1 MGNFLRGPG
10 NLFHFTKIKES
21 QRMSTI
27 NGMPKN
33 SGNIQEL
40 IGKIS
45 SSKKSKGST
54 LEKKIAQAP
63 SEKSLEK
70 VTSNLPKEEAPKAT
84 QAKSEKPSVSE
95 RAGVIFDKGVEYLKV
110 VRERADQDRKEGVGM
125 LEGGNKLWNDLLKG
139 ADGFAVKERNKL
151 FDTFTK
157 ETRTL
162 LTESLEGTKAGEF
175 IDDVA
180 STFSFGKSTASTTAK
195 TAVDAKTN
203 AVTTSGAATTMSKI
217 AGGVGAAYSL
227 YQIIDGYGK
236 DGVAATAMNGATV
249 GAYVGSFFGPVGT
262 VVGGVIGGIGG
273 AVVGLFGKRKKK
285 SPEHMMRD
293 QMRDALKQTGFIDK
307 DSTIGLADGSRFAIN
322 MERKNKLENT
332 DGTSRHGYQID
343 FSNPLAGPAVG
354 MLQPLAQLIT
364 GGHEKLG
371 PDLTSYLVNAAV
383 SNASNLEEVR
393 ENIIAIYSQSKMEPE
408 IIARGVLELAEA
420 GKLPEEH
427 IEPFIGGIAQ
437 VYDKEIFSSTFLK
450 RPQDPASNPAPA
462 EEAQT
467 IH

>member
-1 MGNFLRGPG
+1 
-10 NLFHFTKIKES
+10 
-21 QRMSTI
+21 MSTI

-33 SGNIQEL
+33 SANLQEL

-45 SSKKSKGST
+45 SSKKPNETT
-54 LEKKIAQAP
+54 LEKKIAQVP

-70 VTSNLPKEEAPKAT
+70 VTSSIPKEKSPKDI
-84 QAKSEKPSVSE
+84 QAKTDKPSISE
-95 RAGVIFDKGVEYLKV
+95 RVGEIFDKGVEYLKV
-110 VRERADQDRKEGVGM
+110 VRERAAQDRKEGVGM

-139 ADGFAVKERNKL
+139 AEGFAIKEQNKI

-175 IDDVA
+175 LDDVA
-180 STFSFGKSTASTTAK
+180 SSFSFGKSTASTTAK
-195 TAVDAKTN
+195 TAIDAKAN
-203 AVTTSGAATTMSKI
+203 AATTSGAATTMSKI

-249 GAYVGSFFGPVGT
+249 GAYAGSFFGPIGT

-273 AVVGLFGKRKKK
+273 AVVGLFGKKKK
-285 SPEHMMRD
+285 KNPEHIMRD
-293 QMRDALKQTGFIDK
+293 QMREAFKQNGFTDK

-322 MERKNKLENT
+322 IDGKKKVENV
-332 DGTSRHGYQID
+332 DGTSRFGYQID
-343 FSNPLAGPAVG
+343 FSNPLSGPAIG
-354 MLQPLAQLIT
+354 MLQPLGLTLAL
-364 GGHEKLG
+364 GHERLST
-371 PDLTSYLVNAAV
+371 DLTSYLVNAAT
-383 SNASNLEEVR
+383 SNATSIEEVR
-393 ENIIAIYSQSKMEPE
+393 ENVAAIYTQAKMEPE
-408 IIARGVLELAEA
+408 IIAMRVLELAEA

-427 IEPFIGGIAQ
+427 IEPYIGGIAQ
-437 VYDKEIFSSTFLK
+437 VYDKEIFSSTFLNK
-450 RPQDPASNPAPA
+450 PQDPASNPAA
-462 EEAQT
+462 TEEAPT